1 LLDWLAVE
9 FVERGWSMKNI
20 HKLIVMSATYRQ
32 SSRVTP
38 ALLAADAANK
48 FYARAPRLRM
58 SAEMVRDNAL
68 AISGLL
74 STKMHGPPIYPPQ
87 PGNIWR
93 HVGRNAPKFNVAT
106 DENRFRRGVYVVWR
120 RGAPYASFI
129 NFDAPDRSICVVKRA
144 RTNTPLQALTLM
156 NDEAYVEMALAFA
169 GRVLKEAKG
178 GPEMKIEFAFKAA
191 LSRPPRPV
199 EMKFIKA
206 LLLKRH
212 AYFEKNPKAAADIA
226 GSVKGWKVPEGLDAG
241 ELAAWFFITNIL
253 LNLDETI
260 TKG

>member
-1 LLDWLAVE
+1 
-9 FVERGWSMKNI
+9 M
-20 HKLIVMSATYRQ
+20 
-32 SSRVTP
+32 
-38 ALLAADAANK
+38 
-48 FYARAPRLRM
+48 
-58 SAEMVRDNAL
+58 
-68 AISGLL
+68 
-74 STKMHGPPIYPPQ
+74 
-87 PGNIWR
+87 
-93 HVGRNAPKFNVAT
+93 
-106 DENRFRRGVYVVWR
+106 
-120 RGAPYASFI
+120 
-129 NFDAPDRSICVVKRA
+129 VKRA

-178 GPEMKIEFAFKAA
+178 GPEVKIEFAFKAA
-191 LSRPPRPV
+191 LSRSPRPV